1 MSLPRKLH
9 ETFIID
15 HPAEAGPLLD
25 SFEIGEVVRLIESI
39 PPNSIAVLLSSMNP
53 AVASEILAALPEE
66 LAIQVVRET
75 SPGDAAGL
83 LARLERDRR
92 KAIIRRLARPLA
104 KEIGLFMEYPAESVG
119 SLMDAG
125 VFALSEDLTVEDAV
139 TQVRIRAPK
148 DLHDI
153 YVIDRRRYL
162 VGMFSVRDLLLLN
175 PAERLQS
182 VMRHDVPAIHPMENR
197 EEIVDLFA
205 GRRLLTI
212 PVVDLDGRLLGV
224 IKNEDIVKAS
234 QEDATADLQTM
245 VGASKDERAL
255 SPLLFSVQKRLGW
268 LQVNLVT
275 AFLAAFV
282 VGMFVDVIAQFTA
295 LAVLLPVAAGQSG
308 NTGAQSWRSSWT
320 RPPRHQT
327 DPMVPGRDE
336 RIRRGVA
343 ERPCGG
349 GNHLRRSLL
358 VERLCRSHDGDRD
371 FYGDIDVHRRLLRRR
386 HSHHPEI
393 TEPGSCTIILDH
405 SNDSSPMS
413 SGFSVFLGWRPS
425 SLISLCERCANLKGC
440 GTVDISHFD
449 FFVTAGQ
456 CLAITG
462 PRGPRR

>member
-1 MSLPRKLH
+1 MPLPRKLH

-15 HPAEAGPLLD
+15 HPAEAGPLLE
-25 SFEIGEVVRLIESI
+25 SFEIGEIIRLIESI
-39 PPNSIAVLLSSMNP
+39 PPNSIALLLSSMNP
-53 AVASEILAALPEE
+53 AVAAETLAALPEE
-66 LAIQVVRET
+66 LAILVVRET
-75 SPGDAAGL
+75 SPGDAAEL

-104 KEIGLFMEYPAESVG
+104 KEIRLFMEYPAESVG

-125 VFALSEDLTVEDAV
+125 VFALSEDLTVEEAV

-162 VGMFSVRDLLLLN
+162 VGMLSVRDLLLLN

-182 VMRHDVPAIHPMENR
+182 VMRRDVPTIHPMENR

-255 SPLLFSVQKRLGW
+255 SPLLFSVRKRLGW

-282 VGMFVDVIAQFTA
+282 VGMFEDVIAQFTA
-295 LAVLLPVAAGQSG
+295 LAVLLPVVAGQSG
-308 NTGAQSWRSSWT
+308 NTGAQSLAVVMRGLALRDI
-320 RPPRHQT
+320 RPAQWFR
-327 DPMVPGRDE
+327 VVSKE
-336 RIRRGVA
+336 LGVA
-343 ERPCGG
+343 LLNGLAVAATTCAAVYWWSSSAGLTMVIGVSMVASMCIAGFSGAVIPII
-349 GNHLRRSLL
+349 LRSLNQDPAQ
-358 VERLCRSHDGDRD
+358 S
-371 FYGDIDVHRRLLRRR
+371 
-386 HSHHPEI
+386 S
-393 TEPGSCTIILDH
+393 SIILTTVTDVV
-405 SNDSSPMS
+405 
-413 SGFSVFLGWRPS
+413 GFFSFLG
-425 SLISLCERCANLKGC
+425 LA
-440 GTVDISHFD
+440 TVFAHLL
-449 FFVTAGQ
+449 V
-456 CLAITG
+456 
-462 PRGPRR
+462 